1 MAAERTVSPRLARRL
16 AWGSCSLSGL
26 CVVGAI
32 VFIGLNSFRLD
43 QFYGWEPALGVAF
56 PLVGALVA
64 SRRPDNRV
72 GWLMCAIGLV
82 VAAEMLIGEYTAWCL
97 STGRSGTPGLV
108 WVAWVNEWL
117 WVPPFT
123 SVLTLV
129 LLLFPDGRLPS
140 PRWRPV
146 VAVAAVGICGLSVS
160 VALHPGPL
168 VDFPVFANPIIGP
181 AVLRTAS
188 GAAGAAVAVSA
199 LAGIA
204 ALLGRFVRA
213 RGVERQQVK
222 WFAFAAFAAVVEV
235 AVAVNLNAH
244 SVISAVAQF
253 VAVGALP
260 AAMGLAILRYR
271 LYDIDRIISR
281 TVSYA
286 LVSALLAAVYVGVV
300 TALGQLVGGSSLSV
314 AAATLA
320 VAALFQPVRRRVQG
334 VLDRRFNRAGYD
346 ATRTVESFSTRLRE
360 QVDLDAMLADLVA
373 TVHATVEPRSAALW
387 LRPTVEMSR

>member
-1 MAAERTVSPRLARRL
+1 MNPRSARRL
-16 AWGSCSLSGL
+16 AWGTCALSGL
-26 CVVGAI
+26 FVVGAV
-32 VFIGLNSFRLD
+32 VFLGLNSFRLE

-56 PLVGALVA
+56 PIFGALVA
-64 SRRPDNRV
+64 SRRPENRV

-82 VAAEMLIGEYTAWCL
+82 VAAEMLVGEYTAWCL
-97 STGRSGTPGLV
+97 SSGRSGTPGLV

-129 LLLFPDGRLPS
+129 LLLFPDGRPPS
-140 PRWRPV
+140 PRWRPA

-168 VDFPVFANPIIGP
+168 VDFPVFANPVTGP
-181 AVLRTAS
+181 AVVRTAA
-188 GAAGAAVAVSA
+188 GAAGAAVAISA

-213 RGVERQQVK
+213 SGVERLQVK

-286 LVSALLAAVYVGVV
+286 VLTGL
-300 TALGQLVGGSSLSV
+300 LVGTYAALVTLVTRLLPASSSV
-314 AAATLA
+314 AVAASTLV
-320 VAALFQPVRRRVQG
+320 VAALFQPLRRRVQ
-334 VLDRRFNRAGYD
+334 VVVDRRFNRARYD
-346 ATRTVESFSTRLRE
+346 AEHTVEAFSRRLRAE
-360 QVDLDAMLADLVA
+360 VDLDSVHRDLLAVVSRTMEPSLV
-373 TVHATVEPRSAALW
+373 SLW
-387 LRPTVEMSR
+387 LRPSVAVSR